1 MVPSHEEARALLA
14 RHGGD
19 APWAQHCYAVA
30 NAAATV
36 GALLRGARAVD
47 LDALWSFALLHDIGR
62 YATHDPILHGVEGYN
77 LMMSLGRHDVAF
89 VCASHVL
96 FGIPEDEATLFGLPA
111 RSFEPRSTEEH
122 IVPLVDFLIEGT
134 RPTTLGLRFASLRE
148 RNTGNTAFIS
158 RLDRAQQRATAFMAE
173 VAEQTGLS
181 IEDVV
186 ASA

>member
-1 MVPSHEEARALLA
+1 MVPSREEARALLA

-19 APWAQHCYAVA
+19 APWTQHCDAVA
-30 NAAATV
+30 NAAVAV
-36 GALLRGARAVD
+36 GALLRDARAVD
-47 LDALWSFALLHDIGR
+47 LDALWSVALLHDIGR

-77 LMMSLGRHDVAF
+77 LMMSLGRPDVAF

-96 FGIPEDEATLFGLPA
+96 FGIPEDEAELFGLPA
-111 RSFEPRSTEEH
+111 QSFEPRSTEEH

-134 RPTTLGLRFASLRE
+134 RPTTLSLRFASLRE

-173 VAEQTGLS
+173 VAEETGLS
-181 IEDVV
+181 VEGVV
-186 ASA
+186 ASG